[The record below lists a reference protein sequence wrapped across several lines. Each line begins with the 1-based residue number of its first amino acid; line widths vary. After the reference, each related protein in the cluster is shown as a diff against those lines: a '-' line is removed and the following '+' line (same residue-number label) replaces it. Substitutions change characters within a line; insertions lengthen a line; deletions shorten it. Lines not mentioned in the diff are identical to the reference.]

1 MSSAKKRREL
11 NRAAEEC
18 DKRKLS
24 MQFAV
29 SQHGMLN
36 LMESVAASE
45 IEELRKQRDEL
56 LSELAEYKTAQKDLH
71 AWRTSYRKQINDVA
85 FQRDELLA
93 ALKQFL
99 DQDGCPPEYSCEW
112 LEVLRVIDNVKGGA
126 A

>member
-1 MSSAKKRREL
+1 MSAAKKKREL

-24 MQFAV
+24 MQFAI

-56 LSELAEYKTAQKDLH
+56 LAVLKEAVGGIVYLAEEAGANQAKWADWDRRARAAITLVEGASNCAFDCGNCP
-71 AWRTSYRKQINDVA
+71 RT
-85 FQRDELLA
+85 
-93 ALKQFL
+93 
-99 DQDGCPPEYSCEW
+99 DGCTGKCM
-112 LEVLRVIDNVKGGA
+112 KGGA
-126 A
+126 